1 MPINVDYMDSSM
13 NGNHLFFLLLFQMYN
28 DRRPFYGGG
37 AGMIGND
44 NPNADRRGNRGR
56 GK

>member
-1 MPINVDYMDSSM
+1 MNV
-13 NGNHLFFLLLFQMYN
+13 NHLFFLLLFQMYN